1 MEPERWQQIADLYQ
15 AAQEQGENRR
25 AAFLDRACDGDEAL
39 RRAVELLL
47 AQDQKDDNFLG
58 SPAMEVAAQGLAEDQ
73 ARAAEAA
80 GLSDVLPDV
89 LAGQT
94 ISHYRVLQKL
104 GGGGMGVVY
113 KAEDTRLNRFVA
125 LKFLPNIV
133 TIGYTQDPQTLER
146 FRREARAAS
155 SLNHPNICTIYDI
168 DEHEGRPFIAMEL
181 LEGQTLKHRLS
192 GEPLKTEEILELG
205 IQLADALDATHGK
218 GIVHRDIKPTNIFV
232 TRRGVAKILDF
243 GLAKLT
249 NAGESETGT
258 VMPTMSIH
266 LEQLTSPG
274 VALGTVAYMSP
285 EQARGEELD
294 ARTDLFSFGAVLY
307 EMVTRR
313 QAFHGTTTAVIHDA
327 ILNRAPA
334 PINSSNP
341 QSPPKLEEII
351 TKALEKDRELRYQSA
366 AEMRSDLKRLQ
377 RDTSSG
383 RLAAIGALS
392 SSPAVGTPVVQG
404 DSSDSQLIA
413 GLVKRHKSTV
423 AGFTAAA
430 AVIVAALLYVSYR
443 AASRAPGPPAALEI
457 KRVTGSG
464 DLTQA
469 IVSPDGK
476 YLAYARSTAGKQS
489 LWMKQLATDSDL
501 QIATLGT
508 DQCYGVTFSSD
519 GSYAYFVRRDPL
531 KPNGDLYRVPSLGG
545 TARKMLGGISGGAA
559 LSPEGQRVAFVRST
573 IGEDTLLTASLDG
586 SGERALA
593 SYKNPESI
601 YRRRV
606 GWSPDGKSLAFI
618 HRTPQAQTVVT
629 TITAEGGAA
638 RPVGPEDWRI
648 DDLVWLPG
656 SRELIVAANGQL
668 YKVQLGRGETRQIT
682 HDLSNYE
689 SVRASADGKTLL
701 ALLHER
707 ISTIQVATPGKESE
721 TRSLG
726 AGNQTKDGHWGL
738 AWTPGGKIVYYSSRD
753 GNDLWETATDGS
765 NSERLTNGIGTA
777 YPAVSPRGD
786 FVAFTNFRNGEW
798 NIWRIDM
805 DGTGLKQLTQ
815 GKKDEEP
822 AISPDGRWVVFT
834 ALGSKDVLMK
844 VSSNGGPASQLTDYD
859 SAWPAISP
867 DGKWIA
873 CRRGRNQNYTLS
885 DPRHPE
891 DLMSLA
897 IIPFTGGQPGKVF
910 PLPATAGDQFA
921 WSPDGRAISF
931 INTVNGVGNIWDQPT
946 AGGPPQPTTH
956 FTSDRIFW
964 FDWSRDGRLALSRG
978 TDGTDAVLI
987 RNFQ

>member
-15 AAQEQGENRR
+15 AVQEQEKNRR

-47 AQDQKDDNFLG
+47 AQDQKDPNFLEA
-58 SPAMEVAAQGLAEDQ
+58 PAMEVAAQGLAEDQ
-73 ARAAEAA
+73 ARVAESARQ
-80 GLSDVLPDV
+80 PDA
-89 LAGQT
+89 LAGKT
-94 ISHYRVLQKL
+94 ISHYRVLQML

-125 LKFLPNIV
+125 LKFLPSIV

-205 IQLADALDATHGK
+205 IQLADALDASHGK

-249 NAGESETGT
+249 DAGEAETGT
-258 VMPTMSIH
+258 VMPTASI
-266 LEQLTSPG
+266 EQLTSPG
-274 VALGTVAYMSP
+274 VAMGTVAYMSP

-307 EMVTRR
+307 EIATRR
-313 QAFHGTTTAVIHDA
+313 QAFYGTTTAVIHDA

-334 PINSSNP
+334 PITSSNP

-351 TKALEKDRELRYQSA
+351 TKALEKDRELRYQTA
-366 AEMRSDLKRLQ
+366 AEMRADMKRLQ

-383 RLAAIGALS
+383 RLAAIGAMS
-392 SSPAVGTPVVQG
+392 SSTVGTPALQS
-404 DSSDSQLIA
+404 DSSDSQMIA
-413 GLVKRHKSTV
+413 DLVKRHKSTV
-423 AGFTAAA
+423 TGFAAAA

-457 KRVTGSG
+457 KRVTGTG

-469 IVSPDGK
+469 GVSPDGK
-476 YLAYARSTAGKQS
+476 YLAYARSTAGQQS

-508 DQCYGVTFSSD
+508 DHCYGVTFSSD

-531 KPNGDLYRVPSLGG
+531 KRNGDLYQVPSLGG
-545 TARKMLGGISGGAA
+545 TARKMLGEISGAAA
-559 LSPEGQRVAFVRST
+559 LSPDGQRVAFVRST
-573 IGEDTLLTASLDG
+573 IGEDTLLIASLDG

-593 SYKNPESI
+593 SYKNPEGI

-606 GWSPDGKSLAFI
+606 DWSPDGKSLAFI
-618 HRTPQAQTVVT
+618 HRTPQARTVLT
-629 TITAEGGAA
+629 TIAAEGGAA

-648 DDLVWLPG
+648 DGLAWLPG
-656 SRELIVAANGQL
+656 NRDLIVAANGQL
-668 YKVQLGRGETRQIT
+668 YKVQLRRGEARQIT
-682 HDLSNYE
+682 HDLSTYE
-689 SVRASADGKTLL
+689 GVRASADGKTLL

-707 ISTIQVATPGKESE
+707 ISTVQVATPGKGSE
-721 TRSLG
+721 TRTLG
-726 AGNQTKDGHWGL
+726 AGNQTKDGQFGL

-753 GNDLWETATDGS
+753 GDDLWETGTDGS
-765 NSERLTNGIGTA
+765 NPERLTNRIGTA
-777 YPAVSPRGD
+777 YPAVSPHGG

-798 NIWRIDM
+798 NIWRIDL
-805 DGTGLKQLTQ
+805 DGAGLKQLTQ

-834 ALGSKDVLMK
+834 ALGGKDVLMK
-844 VSSNGGPASQLTDYD
+844 VSSDGGPASQLTDYS

-867 DGKWIA
+867 DGKWIV
-873 CRRGRNQNYTLS
+873 CRRGRNQNYSLS
-885 DPRHPE
+885 DPQHPE

-897 IIPFTGGQPGKVF
+897 IVPFTGGQPAKVF
-910 PLPATAGDQFA
+910 PLPATGGDQFV
-921 WSPDGRAISF
+921 WSPDGRAVSF
-931 INTVNGVGNIWDQPT
+931 IDTASGVGNIWDQPI
-946 AGGPPQPTTH
+946 AGGPPQPATH

-978 TDGTDAVLI
+978 TDRTDAVLI